1 MNNERRKKIK
11 TLCEE
16 LRLCLDLLDS
26 IKEEE
31 EESFDSMAE
40 NLQYSSRGDTLQ
52 ENISTLEESYD
63 NIEDI
68 INELINL

>member
-40 NLQYSSRGDTLQ
+40 NFQYSSRGDTLQ
-52 ENISTLEESYD
+52 ENISTLEEAYD

>member
-40 NLQYSSRGDTLQ
+40 NLQYSSKGDTLQ
-52 ENISTLEESYD
+52 ENISTLEEAYD